1 VTLRIMLADD
11 HAIVREGMRALIDKV
26 SDIEVVDQAESGRET
41 VEKCCELAPDVVVMD
56 IAMPDLNGVEA
67 TRQITSEVPNTR
79 VLALSVHS
87 GRKMVSAMLQAGA
100 SGYLVKKCA
109 TDELINAIRTVVDG
123 KTYLSPDISH
133 LVVQDYLNSVP
144 EDLSSAFSILT
155 ERERQVLQLV
165 AEGLTTKAIAYD
177 LDVSVK
183 TIETHR
189 QNVMEKLD
197 IHSVA
202 ELTKYAVRE
211 GLTALDE

>member
-1 VTLRIMLADD
+1 MTLRIMLADD

>member
-1 VTLRIMLADD
+1 MLADD